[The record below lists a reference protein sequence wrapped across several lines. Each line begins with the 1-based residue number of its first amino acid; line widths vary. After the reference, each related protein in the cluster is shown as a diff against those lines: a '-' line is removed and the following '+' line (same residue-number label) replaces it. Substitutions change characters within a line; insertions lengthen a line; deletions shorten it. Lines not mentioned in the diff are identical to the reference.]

1 MRLLAKMK
9 ERGCEPNVWIYNS
22 LMKMHGTA
30 NNLRQV
36 EKLWKEIKR
45 RKVAPDK
52 VSYTSVNCVINAYS
66 KAKEFETC
74 LRYYNEFRI
83 NGGEI
88 DKVMA
93 GIMVGVF
100 SRSSRID
107 ELVKLLRDMKSEGT
121 RLDGR
126 LYRSSMNALRDSGLQ
141 VEAKWLQEY
150 FAKMYLD

>member
-1 MRLLAKMK
+1 MAKRGGQRCNEAFGQD
-9 ERGCEPNVWIYNS
+9 ERKGCEPNVWIYNS

-45 RKVAPDK
+45 RKVAPYK
-52 VSYTSVNCVINAYS
+52 VSYTSVISAYS

-93 GIMVGVF
+93 GIMVGEF
-100 SRSSRID
+100 SRSSQID
-107 ELVKLLRDMKSEGT
+107 EL
-121 RLDGR
+121 
-126 LYRSSMNALRDSGLQ
+126 
-141 VEAKWLQEY
+141 
-150 FAKMYLD
+150 

>member
-1 MRLLAKMK
+1 MK

-45 RKVAPDK
+45 RKVAPYK
-52 VSYTSVNCVINAYS
+52 VSYTSVISAYS

-93 GIMVGVF
+93 GIMIGDF
-100 SRSSRID
+100 SSS
-107 ELVKLLRDMKSEGT
+107 
-121 RLDGR
+121 
-126 LYRSSMNALRDSGLQ
+126 
-141 VEAKWLQEY
+141 
-150 FAKMYLD
+150 

>member
-1 MRLLAKMK
+1 MK

-45 RKVAPDK
+45 RKVAPYK
-52 VSYTSVNCVINAYS
+52 VSYTSVISAYS
-66 KAKEFETC
+66 KAKESETC

-93 GIMVGVF
+93 GIMIGDF
-100 SRSSRID
+100 SSSQIN

>member
-1 MRLLAKMK
+1 MK

-45 RKVAPDK
+45 RKVTPDK
-52 VSYTSVNCVINAYS
+52 VSYTSVNCVISAYS

-93 GIMVGVF
+93 GIMIGDF
-100 SRSSRID
+100 SSSQIN

>member
-1 MRLLAKMK
+1 
-9 ERGCEPNVWIYNS
+9 
-22 LMKMHGTA
+22 MHGTA
-30 NNLRQV
+30 SNLRQV

-45 RKVAPDK
+45 RKVTPDK

-100 SRSSRID
+100 SRSSQVD
-107 ELVKLLRDMKSEGT
+107 ELVRLLRDMKSEGT

-126 LYRSSMNALRDSGLQ
+126 LYRSSLMNALRDSGLQ
-141 VEAKWLQEY
+141 VEAKWLQKY
-150 FAKMYLD
+150 FAKMFKRYIYIYIYIY

>member
-1 MRLLAKMK
+1 
-9 ERGCEPNVWIYNS
+9 
-22 LMKMHGTA
+22 MKMHGMA

-45 RKVAPDK
+45 RKVAPYR
-52 VSYTSVNCVINAYS
+52 VSYTSVISAYS

-74 LRYYNEFRI
+74 LRYNEFRI
-83 NGGEI
+83 NGDEI